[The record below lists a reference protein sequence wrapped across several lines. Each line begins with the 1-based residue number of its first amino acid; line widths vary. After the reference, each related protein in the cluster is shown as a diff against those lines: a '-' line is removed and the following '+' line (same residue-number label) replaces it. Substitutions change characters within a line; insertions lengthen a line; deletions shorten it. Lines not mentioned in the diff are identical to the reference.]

1 MTDTLTRSGKTSPR
15 LVALAST
22 VLVVT
27 FIPLFYLVIRAAEKP
42 AGEIADL
49 LLRPRTVEIIATTAI
64 ILVAVVLI
72 NVLLGTLIAAGIHFV
87 RLPYAHLLIIPM
99 ILPLA
104 IPSYVFTYTWI
115 ALVPDLSGVV
125 AAIFILVLTTL
136 PYMMLSIVIALRRLD
151 SGLIEVA
158 RTLGLS
164 KTAILF
170 RVVIPQIRGAISAGS
185 LLSGL
190 YVLSDFGAVSLLN
203 VTTLTVSIQNLFK
216 STYDRSGAA
225 IMALVLVAAS
235 TVFIALESGLKR
247 RQETESA
254 TKKTGTKHLRI
265 SNPSARISL
274 LVLVSAYTCA
284 GVIAPISILLSRF
297 FSNSAPIEWAE
308 LFSAGL
314 STVSIAAAGAGL
326 ALIFSIPLGML
337 VAQGSSRFAL
347 LSEKAVLIS
356 HALPG
361 VVIGLALVSLGSKL
375 GPLYQS
381 VALLAFAYAILFLAK
396 SVAAMN
402 YSLQLISPSVKEAAA
417 TLGKSKGQIA
427 RTITFP
433 IAFPSVA
440 LGTLLVFLTAMKE
453 LPATLMLRPIGM
465 ETLATQVWSYA
476 AVSKFNEAAP
486 YALLL
491 IIIAAVPTFLLS
503 LPREALDR
511 PKNSVRDLQ
520 LGESR

>member
-1 MTDTLTRSGKTSPR
+1 MRETLQRENSTSRP
-15 LVALAST
+15 LIGLSSIVLAL
-22 VLVVT
+22 T
-27 FIPLFYLVIRAAEKP
+27 FIPLIYLVIRAAEKP
-42 AGEIADL
+42 GEQITEL
-49 LLRPRTVEIIATTAI
+49 LFRQRTLEIIATTAV
-64 ILVAVVLI
+64 ILIAVVLI
-72 NVLLGTLIAAGIHFV
+72 NVLIGTLIATGIHFV

-104 IPSYVFTYTWI
+104 IPSYVFTYTWL
-115 ALVPDLSGVV
+115 ALIPRLSGILG
-125 AAIFILVLTTL
+125 AIFILVLTTL
-136 PYMMLSIVIALRRLD
+136 PYMMLSVVIALRRLD
-151 SGLIEVA
+151 TGLIEVA

-164 KTAILF
+164 KVSILL
-170 RVVIPQIRGAISAGS
+170 RVIVPQIRGAISAGS

-225 IMALVLVAAS
+225 IMALILVLAS

-247 RQETESA
+247 KQESESA
-254 TKKTGTKHLRI
+254 TRRSGTKHLRI
-265 SNPSARISL
+265 NNSSAKITL
-274 LVLVSAYTCA
+274 LVLVGLYTA
-284 GVIAPISILLSRF
+284 IAVFVPVSVLFSRF
-297 FSNSAPIEWAE
+297 FSNAVPINWGELLTAAISTVTIAASGAALAL
-308 LFSAGL
+308 LFSLPLG
-314 STVSIAAAGAGL
+314 
-326 ALIFSIPLGML
+326 ALIAQGNNRFSI
-337 VAQGSSRFAL
+337 FA
-347 LSEKAVLIS
+347 ERAVLIS

-361 VVIGLALVSLGSKL
+361 VVVGLALVSLGSKL

-381 VALLAFAYAILFLAK
+381 TALLAFAYAILFLAK
-396 SVAAMN
+396 AVAAMSN
-402 YSLQLISPSVKEAAA
+402 SLQLVSPAVKEAAA
-417 TLGKSKGQIA
+417 TLGKDRAAIA
-427 RTITFP
+427 RTVTFP
-433 IAFPSVA
+433 IAFPSIA

-465 ETLATQVWSYA
+465 ETLATQVWTYA

-491 IIIAAVPTFLLS
+491 ILIAAVPTFLLS

-511 PKNSVRDLQ
+511 TKSSVRDLQ

>member
-1 MTDTLTRSGKTSPR
+1 MTETLQREKFANRPLIGLSSIV
-15 LVALAST
+15 LAL
-22 VLVVT
+22 T
-27 FIPLFYLVIRAAEKP
+27 FIPLIYLVIRAVEKP
-42 AGEIADL
+42 GEQIIEL
-49 LLRPRTVEIIATTAI
+49 LFRQRTLEIIATTAL

-72 NVLLGTLIAAGIHFV
+72 NALMGTLIATGIHFV

-104 IPSYVFTYTWI
+104 IPSYVFTYTWL
-115 ALVPDLSGVV
+115 ALVPRLSGILG
-125 AAIFILVLTTL
+125 AIFILVLTTL
-136 PYMMLSIVIALRRLD
+136 PYMMLSVVIALRRLD
-151 SGLIEVA
+151 TGLIEVA

-164 KTAILF
+164 KVSILV
-170 RVVIPQIRGAISAGS
+170 RVIIPQIRGAISAGS

-216 STYDRSGAA
+216 STFDRSGAA
-225 IMALVLVAAS
+225 IMALILVLAS

-247 RQETESA
+247 KQESESA
-254 TKKTGTKHLRI
+254 TRRSGTKHLRV
-265 SNPSARISL
+265 SNTSAKITLLSL
-274 LVLVSAYTCA
+274 VGLYTAIAVFVPVS
-284 GVIAPISILLSRF
+284 VLLSRF
-297 FSNSAPIEWAE
+297 FSNSVSINWGE
-308 LFSAGL
+308 LFSAAL
-314 STVSIAAAGAGL
+314 STVTMAAAGAAL
-326 ALIFSIPLGML
+326 ALLFSLPLGALIAQGNNRFSI
-337 VAQGSSRFAL
+337 FA
-347 LSEKAVLIS
+347 ERAVLIS

-381 VALLAFAYAILFLAK
+381 TALLAFAYAILFLAK
-396 SVAAMN
+396 AVAAMSN
-402 YSLQLISPSVKEAAA
+402 SLQLVSPSVKEAAA
-417 TLGKSKGQIA
+417 TLGKDRAAIA
-427 RTITFP
+427 RTVTFP
-433 IAFPSVA
+433 IAFPSIA

-491 IIIAAVPTFLLS
+491 ILIAAVPTFLLS

-511 PKNSVRDLQ
+511 KKSSIRDLQ

>member
-1 MTDTLTRSGKTSPR
+1 
-15 LVALAST
+15 
-22 VLVVT
+22 
-27 FIPLFYLVIRAAEKP
+27 
-42 AGEIADL
+42 
-49 LLRPRTVEIIATTAI
+49 
-64 ILVAVVLI
+64 
-72 NVLLGTLIAAGIHFV
+72 
-87 RLPYAHLLIIPM
+87 M

-104 IPSYVFTYTWI
+104 IPSYVFTYTWL
-115 ALVPDLSGVV
+115 ALVPRLSGILG
-125 AAIFILVLTTL
+125 AIFILVLTTL
-136 PYMMLSIVIALRRLD
+136 PYMMLSVVIALRRLD
-151 SGLIEVA
+151 TGLIEVA

-164 KTAILF
+164 KVSILV
-170 RVVIPQIRGAISAGS
+170 RVIIPQIRGAISAGS

-225 IMALVLVAAS
+225 IMALILVLAS

-247 RQETESA
+247 KQESESA
-254 TKKTGTKHLRI
+254 TRKSGTKHLRI
-265 SNPSARISL
+265 SNASAKITLLSL
-274 LVLVSAYTCA
+274 VGLYTAIAVFVPVS
-284 GVIAPISILLSRF
+284 VLLSRF
-297 FSNSAPIEWAE
+297 FSNSVPINWGE
-308 LFSAGL
+308 LLSAAL
-314 STVSIAAAGAGL
+314 STVTMAASGAAL
-326 ALIFSIPLGML
+326 ALLFSLPLGML
-337 VAQGSSRFAL
+337 IAQGSNRFSIFA
-347 LSEKAVLIS
+347 EKAVLIS

-381 VALLAFAYAILFLAK
+381 TALLAFAYAILFLAK
-396 SVAAMN
+396 AVAAMSN
-402 YSLQLISPSVKEAAA
+402 SLQLVSPSVKEAAA
-417 TLGKSKGQIA
+417 TLGKDRAAIA
-427 RTITFP
+427 RTVTFP
-433 IAFPSVA
+433 IAFPSIA

-491 IIIAAVPTFLLS
+491 ILIAAVPTFLLS

-511 PKNSVRDLQ
+511 TKSSVRD
-520 LGESR
+520 

>member
-1 MTDTLTRSGKTSPR
+1 MANTLIRTERTSPR
-15 LVALAST
+15 LILSSLI
-22 VLVVT
+22 VLLLT
-27 FIPLFYLVIRAAEKP
+27 FIPLFYLIIRAAEKP
-42 AGEIADL
+42 ASGVADL
-49 LLRPRTVEIIATTAI
+49 IFRPRTLEIIATTAV
-64 ILVAVVLI
+64 ILIAVVLI
-72 NVLLGTLIAAGIHFV
+72 NVVIGTLIASGIHFV
-87 RLPYAHLLIIPM
+87 RLPHAHLLIIPM

-115 ALVPDLSGVV
+115 ALVPGLSGSMG
-125 AAIFILVLTTL
+125 AIFILVLTTL

-164 KTAILF
+164 KISIFF

-247 RQETESA
+247 RQVSESA
-254 TKKTGTKHLRI
+254 TRRTGTKHLRI
-265 SNPSARISL
+265 SNSNARFSL
-274 LVLVSAYTCA
+274 LTLVITYTVVGVLL
-284 GVIAPISILLSRF
+284 PISVLLSRF
-297 FSNSAPIEWAE
+297 FSNSAPIDWAE
-308 LFSAGL
+308 LFAAAL

-326 ALIFSIPLGML
+326 ALLFSIPLGML
-337 VAQGSSRFAL
+337 VAQGSSRFSL
-347 LSEKAVLIS
+347 FSEKAVLIS

-381 VALLAFAYAILFLAK
+381 VGLLAFAYAILFLAK
-396 SVAAMN
+396 SVAAMTH
-402 YSLQLISPSVKEAAA
+402 SLQLVSPAVKEAAA
-417 TLGKSKGQIA
+417 TLGKNKSEIA
-427 RTITFP
+427 RTVTFP
-433 IAFPSVA
+433 IAFPSIA

-465 ETLATQVWSYA
+465 ETLATQVWSFA

-511 PKNSVRDLQ
+511 TKSSVRDLQ

>member
-1 MTDTLTRSGKTSPR
+1 
-15 LVALAST
+15 
-22 VLVVT
+22 
-27 FIPLFYLVIRAAEKP
+27 
-42 AGEIADL
+42 
-49 LLRPRTVEIIATTAI
+49 
-64 ILVAVVLI
+64 
-72 NVLLGTLIAAGIHFV
+72 
-87 RLPYAHLLIIPM
+87 
-99 ILPLA
+99 
-104 IPSYVFTYTWI
+104 
-115 ALVPDLSGVV
+115 
-125 AAIFILVLTTL
+125 
-136 PYMMLSIVIALRRLD
+136 MMLSIVIALRRLD

-225 IMALVLVAAS
+225 LMALVLVAAS
-235 TVFIALESGLKR
+235 TVFIVLESSLKR
-247 RQETESA
+247 RQVPESA
-254 TKKTGTKHLRI
+254 TRRSGAKHLRI
-265 SNPSARISL
+265 GNPSARIAL
-274 LVLVSAYTCA
+274 LICVGAYTCVA
-284 GVIAPISILLSRF
+284 VIAPIGVLLTRF
-297 FSNSAPIEWAE
+297 FSNSTPIEWGE
-308 LFSAGL
+308 LLSAGF

-326 ALIFSIPLGML
+326 ALIFSIPLGL
-337 VAQGSSRFAL
+337 LASQGSNKFTL
-347 LSEKAVLIS
+347 FSEKAVLIS

-381 VALLAFAYAILFLAK
+381 VGLLAFAYAILFLAK

-402 YSLQLISPSVKEAAA
+402 YSLQLVSPSVKEAAA
-417 TLGKSKGQIA
+417 TLGKNKSEIA
-427 RTITFP
+427 RTITLP
-433 IAFPSVA
+433 IAFPSIA

-491 IIIAAVPTFLLS
+491 IVIAAVPTFLLS

-511 PKNSVRDLQ
+511 PKSSVRDLQ

>member
-1 MTDTLTRSGKTSPR
+1 MTETLQREKFANRPLIGLSSIV
-15 LVALAST
+15 LAL
-22 VLVVT
+22 T
-27 FIPLFYLVIRAAEKP
+27 FIPLIYLVIRAVEKP
-42 AGEIADL
+42 GEQIIEL
-49 LLRPRTVEIIATTAI
+49 LFRQRTLEIIATTAL

-72 NVLLGTLIAAGIHFV
+72 NALMGTLIATGIHFV

-104 IPSYVFTYTWI
+104 IPSYVFTYTWL
-115 ALVPDLSGVV
+115 ALVPRLSGILG
-125 AAIFILVLTTL
+125 AIFILVLTTL
-136 PYMMLSIVIALRRLD
+136 PYMMLSVVIALRRLD
-151 SGLIEVA
+151 TGLIEVA

-164 KTAILF
+164 KVSIL
-170 RVVIPQIRGAISAGS
+170 VKVIIPQIRGAISAGS

-225 IMALVLVAAS
+225 IMALILVLAS

-247 RQETESA
+247 KQESESA
-254 TKKTGTKHLRI
+254 TRKSGTKHLRI
-265 SNPSARISL
+265 SNASAKITLLSL
-274 LVLVSAYTCA
+274 VGLYTAIAVFVPVS
-284 GVIAPISILLSRF
+284 VLLSRF
-297 FSNSAPIEWAE
+297 FSNSVPINWGE
-308 LFSAGL
+308 LLSAAL
-314 STVSIAAAGAGL
+314 STVTMAASGAAL
-326 ALIFSIPLGML
+326 ALLFSLPLGML
-337 VAQGSSRFAL
+337 IAQGSNRFSIFA
-347 LSEKAVLIS
+347 EKAVLIS

-381 VALLAFAYAILFLAK
+381 TALLAFAYAILFLAK
-396 SVAAMN
+396 AVAAMSN
-402 YSLQLISPSVKEAAA
+402 SLQLVSPSVKEAAA
-417 TLGKSKGQIA
+417 TLGKDRAAIA
-427 RTITFP
+427 RTVTFP
-433 IAFPSVA
+433 IAFPSIA

-491 IIIAAVPTFLLS
+491 ILIAAVPTFLLS

-511 PKNSVRDLQ
+511 AKSSVRDLQ

>member
-1 MTDTLTRSGKTSPR
+1 
-15 LVALAST
+15 
-22 VLVVT
+22 
-27 FIPLFYLVIRAAEKP
+27 
-42 AGEIADL
+42 
-49 LLRPRTVEIIATTAI
+49 
-64 ILVAVVLI
+64 
-72 NVLLGTLIAAGIHFV
+72 
-87 RLPYAHLLIIPM
+87 
-99 ILPLA
+99 
-104 IPSYVFTYTWI
+104 
-115 ALVPDLSGVV
+115 
-125 AAIFILVLTTL
+125 
-136 PYMMLSIVIALRRLD
+136 
-151 SGLIEVA
+151 
-158 RTLGLS
+158 
-164 KTAILF
+164 
-170 RVVIPQIRGAISAGS
+170 
-185 LLSGL
+185 
-190 YVLSDFGAVSLLN
+190 
-203 VTTLTVSIQNLFK
+203 
-216 STYDRSGAA
+216 
-225 IMALVLVAAS
+225 
-235 TVFIALESGLKR
+235 
-247 RQETESA
+247 
-254 TKKTGTKHLRI
+254 
-265 SNPSARISL
+265 
-274 LVLVSAYTCA
+274 
-284 GVIAPISILLSRF
+284 
-297 FSNSAPIEWAE
+297 
-308 LFSAGL
+308 
-314 STVSIAAAGAGL
+314 VSIAAAGAGL

-337 VAQGSSRFAL
+337 VAQGASRFAL

-417 TLGKSKGQIA
+417 TLGKSKAQIA

-433 IAFPSVA
+433 IAFPSIA
-440 LGTLLVFLTAMKE
+440 LGSLLVFLTAMKE

-476 AVSKFNEAAP
+476 AVSKFNEAAS

>member
-1 MTDTLTRSGKTSPR
+1 MVDTLIKEEKTSPG
-15 LVALAST
+15 LILASLL
-22 VLVVT
+22 VLVLT

-42 AGEIADL
+42 ASEMADL
-49 LLRPRTVEIIATTAI
+49 IFRSRTLEILATTAI

-72 NVLLGTLIAAGIHFV
+72 NVLLGTLIASGIHFV

-115 ALVPDLSGVV
+115 ALVPDLSGIFG
-125 AAIFILVLTTL
+125 AIFILVLTTL
-136 PYMMLSIVIALRRLD
+136 PYMMLSVVIALRRLD

-164 KTAILF
+164 KLSILL
-170 RVVIPQIRGAISAGS
+170 RVVIPQIKGAISAGS

-225 IMALVLVAAS
+225 IMALLLVAAS
-235 TVFIALESGLKR
+235 TVFIAMESGLKR
-247 RQETESA
+247 RQSTESA
-254 TKKTGTKHLRI
+254 TRRTGTKHLRI
-265 SNPSARISL
+265 SNPTAKISL
-274 LVLVSAYTCA
+274 LVLVSGYTA
-284 GVIAPISILLSRF
+284 VGVLAPVCVLLSRF
-297 FSNSAPIEWAE
+297 FSNSSPIEWSE
-308 LFSAGL
+308 LFSAAL
-314 STVSIAAAGAGL
+314 STVTMAGL
-326 ALIFSIPLGML
+326 GAVLALLFSIPVGML
-337 VAQGSSRFAL
+337 VAQGNTRLAL
-347 LSEKAVLIS
+347 FSEKAVLIT

-381 VALLAFAYAILFLAK
+381 VGLLAFAYAILFLAK
-396 SVAAMN
+396 SVAAMSH
-402 YSLQLISPSVKEAAA
+402 SLQLVAPSVKEAAA
-417 TLGKSKGQIA
+417 TLGKNRSEIA
-427 RTITFP
+427 RTVTFP
-433 IAFPSVA
+433 IAFPSIA

-511 PKNSVRDLQ
+511 SKSSVRDLQ

>member
-1 MTDTLTRSGKTSPR
+1 MAVTLVRKERTSLR
-15 LVALAST
+15 LLLSSLL
-22 VLVVT
+22 VLILT

-42 AGEIADL
+42 ASGVADL
-49 LLRPRTVEIIATTAI
+49 ILRTRTLEIIATTAV
-64 ILVAVVLI
+64 ILIAVVVI
-72 NVLLGTLIAAGIHFV
+72 NILLGTLIASGIHFV
-87 RLPYAHLLIIPM
+87 RLPHAHLLIIPM

-115 ALVPDLSGVV
+115 ALVPGLSGIVG
-125 AAIFILVLTTL
+125 AIFILVITTL

-164 KTAILF
+164 KISILL

-247 RQETESA
+247 RQASESV
-254 TKKTGTKHLRI
+254 TRRSGTKHLRI
-265 SNPSARISL
+265 SNPTARISL
-274 LVLVSAYTCA
+274 LALVSIYTFV
-284 GVIAPISILLSRF
+284 GVVAPVSVLLSRF
-297 FSNSAPIEWAE
+297 FSNSVPIAWGE
-308 LFSAGL
+308 LFTAAL

-326 ALIFSIPLGML
+326 ALLFSIPLGAL

-381 VALLAFAYAILFLAK
+381 VGLLAFAYAILFLAK
-396 SVAAMN
+396 AVAAMSN
-402 YSLQLISPSVKEAAA
+402 SLQLVSPAVKEAAA
-417 TLGKSKGQIA
+417 TLGKNKSEIA

-433 IAFPSVA
+433 IAFPSIA

-476 AVSKFNEAAP
+476 AVTKFNEAAP

-491 IIIAAVPTFLLS
+491 ILIAAIPTFLLS

-511 PKNSVRDLQ
+511 TKSSVRDLQ